1 MPQPNSGSL
10 GAGYQGISRGKYQ
23 LDTKH
28 INNYILDWLDRII
41 KIDRGVAMI
50 ENHWQLQ
57 DAKNKFSNLVDK
69 AQHNGPQ
76 VVTKHGKDAVVV
88 LSIDEYKKLIKPK
101 TNLIKFFQ
109 SSPLAKE
116 ALDFTRSKETPRDIE
131 L

>member
-1 MPQPNSGSL
+1 
-10 GAGYQGISRGKYQ
+10 
-23 LDTKH
+23 
-28 INNYILDWLDRII
+28 
-41 KIDRGVAMI
+41 MI

-76 VVTKHGKDAVVV
+76 IVTKHGKETVVV

-109 SSPLAKE
+109 SSPLVKE
-116 ALDFTRSKETPRDIE
+116 DLDFTRSKETPRNIE

>member
-1 MPQPNSGSL
+1 
-10 GAGYQGISRGKYQ
+10 
-23 LDTKH
+23 
-28 INNYILDWLDRII
+28 
-41 KIDRGVAMI
+41 MI

-57 DAKNKFSNLVDK
+57 DAKSKFSNLVEK

-76 VVTKHGKDAVVV
+76 VVTKNGKDAVVV

-101 TNLIKFFQ
+101 TNLVNFFQ

-116 ALDFTRSKETPRDIE
+116 DLDLTRSKEIPRDIE

>member
-1 MPQPNSGSL
+1 
-10 GAGYQGISRGKYQ
+10 
-23 LDTKH
+23 
-28 INNYILDWLDRII
+28 
-41 KIDRGVAMI
+41 MI

-101 TNLIKFFQ
+101 TSLVNFFQ
-109 SSPLAKE
+109 ASPLVKE
-116 ALDFTRSKETPRDIE
+116 DLDLTRSKETPRDIG

>member
-1 MPQPNSGSL
+1 
-10 GAGYQGISRGKYQ
+10 
-23 LDTKH
+23 
-28 INNYILDWLDRII
+28 
-41 KIDRGVAMI
+41 MI

-76 VVTKHGKDAVVV
+76 VVTKHGKDAVVI

-101 TNLIKFFQ
+101 TNLVKFLQ
-109 SSPLAKE
+109 SSPLTKE
-116 ALDFTRSKETPRDIE
+116 DLDLTRSKETPRDIE

>member
-1 MPQPNSGSL
+1 
-10 GAGYQGISRGKYQ
+10 
-23 LDTKH
+23 
-28 INNYILDWLDRII
+28 
-41 KIDRGVAMI
+41 MI

-57 DAKNKFSNLVDK
+57 DAKSKFSNLVEK

-76 VVTKHGKDAVVV
+76 VVTKNGKDAVVV

-101 TNLIKFFQ
+101 TSLLDFFQ

-116 ALDFTRSKETPRDIE
+116 DLDLTRSKELPRDIK

>member
-1 MPQPNSGSL
+1 
-10 GAGYQGISRGKYQ
+10 
-23 LDTKH
+23 
-28 INNYILDWLDRII
+28 
-41 KIDRGVAMI
+41 MI

-101 TNLIKFFQ
+101 NNFAFGIGYKVHRFSTELRILTNRQLFNNYLYWTSEYYTYSAILGYSLF
-109 SSPLAKE
+109 
-116 ALDFTRSKETPRDIE
+116 
-131 L
+131 